1 MLLETVLIV
10 TASQQSQTSLLQLLK
25 DFEKT
30 TVDFASNGAE
40 ARRIFSER
48 DYDLVI
54 VNTPLPDEFGDLLAS
69 DIAEDT
75 LSGVLILVRNEM
87 EYEIEHK
94 LSNTAVFVLG
104 KPLSRI
110 LFSKAVR
117 LLNATK
123 IRMSGVKKE
132 NIKLQKKIEDI
143 RIINRAKYILIEYL
157 SMTEP
162 QAHRYLERQAMD
174 LRLTK
179 IEVAKHILS
188 TYEH

>member
-1 MLLETVLIV
+1 MV
-10 TASQQSQTSLLQLLK
+10 
-25 DFEKT
+25 F
-30 TVDFASNGAE
+30 
-40 ARRIFSER
+40 ER
-48 DYDLVI
+48 DYDFVLV
-54 VNTPLPDEFGDLLAS
+54 NAPLPDEFGDMLAS
-69 DIAEDT
+69 DIAENT
-75 LSGVLILVRNEM
+75 SLGVLLLVRNEI

-104 KPLSRI
+104 KPLSRT
-110 LFSKAVR
+110 LFFKAVR
-117 LLNATK
+117 LLEATK
-123 IRMSGVKKE
+123 IRMSGIKKE

>member
-1 MLLETVLIV
+1 METVLIV
-10 TASQQSQTSLLQLLK
+10 TATQQSQTSLHQLLK

-30 TVDFASNGAE
+30 SVDFASGGAE
-40 ARRIFSER
+40 ARRMFSER
-48 DYDLVI
+48 EYDLVI
-54 VNTPLPDEFGDLLAS
+54 VNTPLRDEFGDMLAS

-75 LSGVLILVRNEM
+75 SAGVLLLVRNEI
-87 EYEIEHK
+87 ELEIEHK
-94 LSNTAVFVLG
+94 LAGTGVFVLG
-104 KPLSRI
+104 KPLSRQFF
-110 LFSKAVR
+110 LKAVR
-117 LLNATK
+117 LLEATK
-123 IRMSGVKKE
+123 IRMSGIKKE

-143 RIINRAKYILIEYL
+143 RTINRAKYVLIECL

>member
-1 MLLETVLIV
+1 METVLIV

-40 ARRIFSER
+40 ARRMFSER

-54 VNTPLPDEFGDLLAS
+54 VNAPLPDEFGDMLAS
-69 DIAEDT
+69 DISEDT
-75 LSGVLILVRNEM
+75 SSGVLLLVRNEV
-87 EYEIEHK
+87 EYETEHK

-104 KPLSRI
+104 KPLSRP
-110 LFSKAVR
+110 LFFKAVR
-117 LLNATK
+117 LLEATK
-123 IRMSGVKKE
+123 IRMSGIKKE